1 MRNYPVGFRK
11 TYGVTVIEGFR
22 SYFSAQPYI
31 REFAGAPLISA
42 GRLSI
47 ENPPRRR
54 KIRGGKKFFAALSFR
69 FEFCY
74 YDAVIDLDPA
84 IIWRYPTIQM
94 NQAIQFALDRSLP
107 NSEAS

>member
-1 MRNYPVGFRK
+1 MGRR
-11 TYGVTVIEGFR
+11 R
-22 SYFSAQPYI
+22 
-31 REFAGAPLISA
+31 RFAGVPCIDA

-47 ENPPRRR
+47 DNPPRRR
-54 KIRGGKKFFAALSFR
+54 KNGRGKKFFAALSFR
-69 FEFCY
+69 FEVCY

-94 NQAIQFALDRSLP
+94 YSAIQFALDRSLP

>member
-1 MRNYPVGFRK
+1 MG
-11 TYGVTVIEGFR
+11 
-22 SYFSAQPYI
+22 SQAQSLREI
-31 REFAGAPLISA
+31 RMGQRRRFAGATWIDA

-47 ENPPRRR
+47 ENPPRWR
-54 KIRGGKKFFAALSFR
+54 KIRRGKNFFAALSFR
-69 FEFCY
+69 FELCY

-94 NQAIQFALDRSLP
+94 YPAIQFALDRSLP